1 MNVAKLRAIGG
12 SVGVTLPRPLL
23 RQVGLEVGAE
33 VEITSDGQSL
43 TLAPRRKRYALADL
57 LEGMRPGDMPTAE
70 DWDAAPPV
78 GREAW

>member
-12 SVGVTLPRPLL
+12 SVAVTLPRPML
-23 RQVGLEVGAE
+23 RQIGLEAGHE

-43 TLAPRRKRYALADL
+43 TLAPRRKRYALAEL
-57 LEGMRPGDMPTAE
+57 LKGMKPGDMPTAE
-70 DWDAAPPV
+70 GWDEAPPV